1 MDLYQISTS
10 QFERIWHLYKHEK
23 QFLKKKK
30 GHSGMDFVERREIN
44 LVSSNVIL
52 HKF

>member
-30 GHSGMDFVERREIN
+30 DTLEWI
-44 LVSSNVIL
+44 LSSEEKLI
-52 HKF
+52 